1 MLRVDAAAVL
11 RWWIAVDANVD
22 SSEYHVRTNIAAG
35 VFRTEENALLPGWHE
50 WQTNYAASWGGQ
62 DWRANRNPCLT
73 KVLQ

>member
-22 SSEYHVRTNIAAG
+22 SEEYHVRSIQAG

-50 WQTNYAASWGGQ
+50 WQTNYEVALGGQ
-62 DWRANRNPCLT
+62 DWRATRLSCLT
-73 KVLQ
+73 TVLL